1 MPDLLPKVH
10 LYPPYRETD
19 ALNAGMRT
27 GLVGLGAG
35 LFSACMK
42 NAYFSTTARA
52 WTVVSVYGATI
63 PIYGSNTIYMNNS
76 DL

>member
-1 MPDLLPKVH
+1 MSNLGPQIH

-19 ALNAGMRT
+19 ALDYAVRT

-42 NAYFSTTARA
+42 NAYFASTASA

-63 PIYGSNTIYMNNS
+63 PIYGNQLQEHTVF
-76 DL
+76 